1 MDKIEKDLLDLAYK
15 NISITSIDIDNIA
28 KKYNVDYKLVNGI
41 AKGLEIDI
49 ISNSDVDSLIAQIS
63 DNDFNNYKNNPL
75 LTKEEELQLFKRIN
89 FLKEELDKLDSGD
102 LLYKQYKR
110 DLDNIRLKIIDINT
124 PLIYYIAKKFTTKNI
139 QFDDLVSEG
148 KLAMNNAID
157 KFDASKNVR
166 FTTYAYYRIY
176 QAIQRAIQ
184 NFDRSIRIPV
194 HQVTLYSRVIKTF
207 DDLTNELGRKP
218 LNKEVAR
225 KLGIS
230 EDVVEFALSNSSSV
244 LSLDKQVGEDKKA
257 TLSDLIAD
265 KDDLDPFVY
274 SVNDYAYKIISK
286 ILAECSEKE
295 ADIFKMRYGLDYER
309 AYKLDEIGKKYSIS
323 KERVRQ
329 IVEAIKR
336 KIAKE
341 ASYLKDLT

>member
-1 MDKIEKDLLDLAYK
+1 
-15 NISITSIDIDNIA
+15 
-28 KKYNVDYKLVNGI
+28 
-41 AKGLEIDI
+41 
-49 ISNSDVDSLIAQIS
+49 
-63 DNDFNNYKNNPL
+63 
-75 LTKEEELQLFKRIN
+75 
-89 FLKEELDKLDSGD
+89 
-102 LLYKQYKR
+102 
-110 DLDNIRLKIIDINT
+110 
-124 PLIYYIAKKFTTKNI
+124 
-139 QFDDLVSEG
+139 
-148 KLAMNNAID
+148 MNNAID

-230 EDVVEFALSNSSSV
+230 EDVVEFALSTSSSV

-286 ILAECSEKE
+286 ILAECNEKE